1 MLRTLVTGSF
11 LILAAIML
19 GMSFLAGF
27 ETPAGTL
34 LMNLGTEVVGIVMTV
49 AIVEWFLERRR
60 LQNRGRQ
67 LAWDMLHAVEHTVW
81 VWQGG
86 PREMDSDEVRGVLSA
101 VGNEDPL
108 PDFTEGLLLNIGT
121 RTRRILNHDPEAID
135 AMPGLMHALE
145 QLGGLSSI
153 RDGRRT
159 LAARTVAEI
168 LDDGTTALAKSLG
181 RPTERHPTSLIRYR
195 DPSVE
200 SQERRHF
207 GEGGPF
213 RPRGVLG
220 VEGIVE

>member
-1 MLRTLVTGSF
+1 
-11 LILAAIML
+11 
-19 GMSFLAGF
+19 
-27 ETPAGTL
+27 
-34 LMNLGTEVVGIVMTV
+34 
-49 AIVEWFLERRR
+49 
-60 LQNRGRQ
+60 
-67 LAWDMLHAVEHTVW
+67 
-81 VWQGG
+81 
-86 PREMDSDEVRGVLSA
+86 MDSDAVRGVLSA
-101 VGNEDPL
+101 VGNDDPL
-108 PDFTEGLLLNIGT
+108 PDFTEGLLLNIGA
-121 RTRRILNHDPEAID
+121 RTRRVLNDDPGAID

-153 RDGRRT
+153 RDGKRS
-159 LAARTVAEI
+159 LSSRTVAEI

-181 RPTERHPTSLIRYR
+181 RPTERHPTSLIRFR